1 MKQINLKK
9 FLPGIAWFFVVLVL
23 ICTPGEDIPKVGW
36 LDKLSFDK
44 LVHVGVFGL
53 LAILFMLPFAFT
65 PRTNRE
71 KIQYFLRIATATCIW
86 GVTTEFIQKYL
97 VSGRSFDLFD
107 WAADSLGALAA
118 FIFCTKK
125 YAAPAKA

>member
-1 MKQINLKK
+1 MKQLNLKK

-23 ICTPGEDIPKVGW
+23 ICTPGKDIPKVGW

-44 LVHVGVFGL
+44 VVHVGVFGL
-53 LAILFMLPFAFT
+53 LAMLFMLPFAFT
-65 PRTNRE
+65 PLTKRE
-71 KIQYFLRIATATCIW
+71 KIQYFLRIAIATCIW
-86 GVTTEFIQKYL
+86 GITTEFIQKYL
-97 VSGRSFDLFD
+97 VPGRSFDLFD